1 MSSTVMNNLVR
12 EFGASIGIPDLQ
24 IDEEY
29 RCNMMFDEVP
39 VSFELGDGDES
50 MYIYSLLGHVPDDG
64 LEQLYAEL
72 LHANYVFA
80 DNGGSTLS
88 VDSQSGNVV
97 LLREERLELLRLS
110 RLESVVEQFVNVAEG
125 WMSRLRGGGTNE
137 ADAPPSGGAVSE
149 RRPPGGVMRV

>member
-50 MYIYSLLGHVPDDG
+50 IYIYSLLGHVPDDG

-137 ADAPPSGGAVSE
+137 VGAPSGEAVSE

>member
-1 MSSTVMNNLVR
+1 MSSTVMNNLLR

-80 DNGGSTLS
+80 DSGGSTLS

-125 WMSRLRGGGTNE
+125 WMSRLRSGGTNE
-137 ADAPPSGGAVSE
+137 VDAPRGGAVSE
-149 RRPPGGVMRV
+149 QRPPGGVMRV

>member
-1 MSSTVMNNLVR
+1 MSSSVMNNLIR

-24 IDEEY
+24 LDEEY

-64 LEQLYAEL
+64 LERFYAEL

-80 DNGGSTLS
+80 DSGGSTLS

-110 RLESVVEQFVNVAEG
+110 RLESVVEQFVNVAED
-125 WMSRLRGGGTNE
+125 WMSRLRSGGTNE
-137 ADAPPSGGAVSE
+137 ADAPRREAVSE
-149 RRPPGGVMRV
+149 QKPPGGGMRV

>member
-24 IDEEY
+24 IDEEF

-39 VSFELGDGDES
+39 VSFELCDGDES

-64 LEQLYAEL
+64 LEQFYAEL

-125 WMSRLRGGGTNE
+125 WMSRLRSGGTNE
-137 ADAPPSGGAVSE
+137 VDAPSGGAASE
-149 RRPPGGVMRV
+149 QRPPGGVMRV

>member
-12 EFGASIGIPDLQ
+12 EFGATIGIPDLQ

-29 RCNMMFDEVP
+29 RCNMMFDDVP
-39 VSFELGDGDES
+39 VSFELGDDDGS
-50 MYIYSLLGHVPDDG
+50 MYIYSLLGRVPDDG

-88 VDSQSGNVV
+88 VDPESGNVV
-97 LLREERLELLRLS
+97 LLREERLELLRLP

-125 WMSRLRGGGTNE
+125 WMNRLRSGATNE
-137 ADAPPSGGAVSE
+137 GDAPRDEAVSE
-149 RRPPGGVMRV
+149 QKPPGGVMRV

>member
-1 MSSTVMNNLVR
+1 MSSTVMNNLLR

-39 VSFELGDGDES
+39 VSFELSDGDES

-64 LEQLYAEL
+64 LEQFYAEL

-80 DNGGSTLS
+80 DGGGSTLS

-110 RLESVVEQFVNVAEG
+110 RLESVVEQFVNVAED
-125 WMSRLRGGGTNE
+125 WMSRLRSGGTNE
-137 ADAPPSGGAVSE
+137 VGAPRDGAVSE
-149 RRPPGGVMRV
+149 QRPPGGVMRV

>member
-1 MSSTVMNNLVR
+1 MSSTVMNSLVR

-64 LEQLYAEL
+64 RERFYAEL

-88 VDSQSGNVV
+88 VDSQSGNLV

-125 WMSRLRGGGTNE
+125 WMSRLRSGGTSE
-137 ADAPPSGGAVSE
+137 ADAPRDGAVSE
-149 RRPPGGVMRV
+149 QKPPGGVMRV

>member
-1 MSSTVMNNLVR
+1 MSSTVMNNLLR

-29 RCNMMFDEVP
+29 RCNMMFDDVP

-50 MYIYSLLGHVPDDG
+50 IYIYSLLGHVPDDG

-80 DNGGSTLS
+80 DSGGSTLS

-110 RLESVVEQFVNVAEG
+110 RLESVVEQFVNVAES
-125 WMSRLRGGGTNE
+125 WMSRLRSGGTTE
-137 ADAPPSGGAVSE
+137 AGAPRGEPASE
-149 RRPPGGVMRV
+149 PRSRGGVMRV

>member
-1 MSSTVMNNLVR
+1 MSSTVMNNLLR

-80 DNGGSTLS
+80 DSGGSTLS
-88 VDSQSGNVV
+88 VDSQSRNVV

-125 WMSRLRGGGTNE
+125 WMSRLRSGGTNE
-137 ADAPPSGGAVSE
+137 VDAPRGGAVSE
-149 RRPPGGVMRV
+149 QRPPGGVMRV

>member
-1 MSSTVMNNLVR
+1 MSSTVMNNLLR
-12 EFGASIGIPDLQ
+12 EFGASIGTPDLQ

-29 RCNMMFDEVP
+29 RCNMMFDDVP

-80 DNGGSTLS
+80 DSGGSTLS
-88 VDSQSGNVV
+88 VDPQSGNVV

-125 WMSRLRGGGTNE
+125 WMSRLRSGGTNE
-137 ADAPPSGGAVSE
+137 TETPRGGAVSE
-149 RRPPGGVMRV
+149 QRPPGGVMRV

>member
-50 MYIYSLLGHVPDDG
+50 IYIYSLLGHVPDDG
-64 LEQLYAEL
+64 LEQFYAEL

-80 DNGGSTLS
+80 DSGGSTLS

-137 ADAPPSGGAVSE
+137 VGAPSGEAVSE

>member
-1 MSSTVMNNLVR
+1 MSSTAMNNLLH

-24 IDEEY
+24 LDEEY
-29 RCNMMFDEVP
+29 RCNMMFDDVP

-50 MYIYSLLGHVPDDG
+50 MYIYSLLGHVPEDG
-64 LEQLYAEL
+64 LEQFYAGL

-80 DNGGSTLS
+80 DNAGSTLS

-97 LLREERLELLRLS
+97 LFRQERLELLRLS

-125 WMSRLRGGGTNE
+125 WMKRLGDGGTNE
-137 ADAPPSGGAVSE
+137 VEVSRGGSLSE
-149 RRPPGGVMRV
+149 PRPPGGVMRV

>member
-1 MSSTVMNNLVR
+1 MSSTVMNNLLR

-39 VSFELGDGDES
+39 VSFELGAGDES

-64 LEQLYAEL
+64 LERFYAEL

-80 DNGGSTLS
+80 DSGGSTLS
-88 VDSQSGNVV
+88 VDSQSGNIV

-125 WMSRLRGGGTNE
+125 WMSRLRSGGTNE
-137 ADAPPSGGAVSE
+137 VEAPRDGEVSE
-149 RRPPGGVMRV
+149 QRPPGGVMRV

>member
-1 MSSTVMNNLVR
+1 MSSTVMNNLLR
-12 EFGASIGIPDLQ
+12 EFGASVGISDLQ

-50 MYIYSLLGHVPDDG
+50 IYIYSLLGRVPDDG
-64 LEQLYAEL
+64 REQLYAEL
-72 LHANYVFA
+72 LNANYVFA

-88 VDSQSGNVV
+88 VDSRSGNVV

-110 RLESVVEQFVNVAEG
+110 RLESVVEQFVNVAES
-125 WMSRLRGGGTNE
+125 WMRQLRSGGTNE
-137 ADAPPSGGAVSE
+137 VDAPRGEEASE
-149 RRPPGGVMRV
+149 QRPPGGVMRV

>member
-1 MSSTVMNNLVR
+1 MSSTVLNNLIR

-24 IDEEY
+24 LDEEF
-29 RCNMMFDEVP
+29 RCSMMFDEVP

-50 MYIYSLLGHVPDDG
+50 IYIYSLLGHVPGEG
-64 LEQLYAEL
+64 LEQFYAEL

-88 VDSQSGNVV
+88 VDSRSGNVV
-97 LLREERLELLRLS
+97 LIREERLELLRLS

-125 WMSRLRGGGTNE
+125 WMSRLRSGGTTE
-137 ADAPPSGGAVSE
+137 VDAPRGGAVSE
-149 RRPPGGVMRV
+149 QKPPGGMRV

>member
-12 EFGASIGIPDLQ
+12 EFGASIGMPDLQ

-64 LEQLYAEL
+64 LERFYADL

-110 RLESVVEQFVNVAEG
+110 RLESVVEQFVNVAES
-125 WMSRLRGGGTNE
+125 WMTRLGGGGTRE
-137 ADAPPSGGAVSE
+137 VDAPRGGAVSE
-149 RRPPGGVMRV
+149 QRPPGGVMRV

>member
-1 MSSTVMNNLVR
+1 MSSTVMNNLLR
-12 EFGASIGIPDLQ
+12 EFGASIGMPDLQ

-29 RCNMMFDEVP
+29 RCNMMFDDVP

-50 MYIYSLLGHVPDDG
+50 IYIYSLLGHVPDDG
-64 LEQLYAEL
+64 LEQFYAEL

-80 DNGGSTLS
+80 DSGGSTLS

-125 WMSRLRGGGTNE
+125 WMSRLRSGGMKE
-137 ADAPPSGGAVSE
+137 VDAPHGGAVSE
-149 RRPPGGVMRV
+149 QRPPGGVMRV

>member
-72 LHANYVFA
+72 LHANYDFA

-137 ADAPPSGGAVSE
+137 VGAPSGEAVSE

>member
-1 MSSTVMNNLVR
+1 MSSSVMNNLIR

-24 IDEEY
+24 LDEEF

-50 MYIYSLLGHVPDDG
+50 MYIYSMLGHVPGDG
-64 LEQLYAEL
+64 LEQFYAEL

-80 DNGGSTLS
+80 DSGGSTLS

-110 RLESVVEQFVNVAEG
+110 RLESVVEQFVSVAED

-137 ADAPPSGGAVSE
+137 VDAPRGGADSE
-149 RRPPGGVMRV
+149 QRPPGGGMRV

>member
-1 MSSTVMNNLVR
+1 MSSTVMNNLLR

-39 VSFELGDGDES
+39 ISFELGDGDES

-64 LEQLYAEL
+64 LERLYAEL

-125 WMSRLRGGGTNE
+125 WMSRLRSGGTNE
-137 ADAPPSGGAVSE
+137 VDAPRDGAVSE
-149 RRPPGGVMRV
+149 QRPPGGVMRV

>member
-29 RCNMMFDEVP
+29 RCNMVFDEVP

-50 MYIYSLLGHVPDDG
+50 MYIYSLLGHVPDDR
-64 LEQLYAEL
+64 LEQFYAEL

-125 WMSRLRGGGTNE
+125 WISRLRRGGTNE
-137 ADAPPSGGAVSE
+137 VDAPRGGAVSE
-149 RRPPGGVMRV
+149 QRPPGGVMRV